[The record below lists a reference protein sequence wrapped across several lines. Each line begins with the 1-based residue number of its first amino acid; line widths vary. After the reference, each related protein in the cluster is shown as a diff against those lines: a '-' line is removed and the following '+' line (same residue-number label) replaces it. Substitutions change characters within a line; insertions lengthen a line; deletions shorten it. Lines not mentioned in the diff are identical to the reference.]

1 MSILEG
7 LLGQSID
14 SICSITTD
22 GYGDTTQTIV
32 YSDVPCRWQNITERI
47 VNSINEEVTATI
59 KIWLL
64 PVYSDVLY
72 SYQIVQNSKT
82 YNIQLIKSVYD
93 LDGNLDHIKMF
104 LL

>member
-14 SICSITTD
+14 SICSTKTN
-22 GYGDTTQTIV
+22 GYGDTTQIIKYT
-32 YSDVPCRWQNITERI
+32 SVPCRWQNITERI

-64 PVYSDVLY
+64 PVYSDFLY

-104 LL
+104 LK